1 VYAKEVHGG
10 GEVTDRRCDSTAA
23 GTVQCRLWRREMET
37 YLFTTLTITTVHL
50 PPLFLIPH
58 HGVKCVIQ
66 SVVDIRI
73 YLKRGVDC
81 FRLGPR
87 VKGQWMGDSCLRR
100 SRTLLVYIALGL

>member
-1 VYAKEVHGG
+1 
-10 GEVTDRRCDSTAA
+10 
-23 GTVQCRLWRREMET
+23 MET

-50 PPLFLIPH
+50 PPLVLIPH
-58 HGVKCVIQ
+58 HGVICVIQ
-66 SVVDIRI
+66 SVVGVRI

-87 VKGQWMGDSCLRR
+87 VKVQWMGNSCLRR